1 MTGKSRQLTVVIHCQ
16 LPAFMFRV
24 IESHN
29 DVKNHVIVW
38 DFDNFVVFLHTTSNV
53 HPHYNKESSAMRIN
67 IANPIYDSVFK
78 YLVEDERIA
87 RTLISA
93 LLKREVVRVKVR
105 PHEYAN
111 TNRDN
116 ISMFRIDFAATV
128 VDESGKEKL
137 VLIELQKT
145 WLNTETLRFRQYLGA
160 QYANKDNIVR
170 TDNPKGYAIP
180 MITVYLLGHRVGE
193 IEEPVLYVSHHSY
206 DYDGNVVTVGM
217 PDPFVESLVHD
228 SIIVQIPLLR
238 GQVNNRLEKVLSVFD
253 QTRRDEY
260 DSQVLDIEESE
271 YEDDADMMYIL
282 RRLTAAAAS
291 ARMRLDMDVEDEY
304 YSAIE
309 DRDTALMERER
320 ALQERELAIKERD
333 KQLQQKSQEILQ
345 KDSQLQQKDEQLE
358 EKNSQ
363 LQQMDEQL
371 EEKDSQLQQKD
382 EQLEEKD
389 SQLQQKSQEILQKD
403 SQLQQKSKEILQ
415 KDAALYASAR
425 AMKEQGMPVS
435 LISSITMLP
444 VEEIER
450 L

>member
-1 MTGKSRQLTVVIHCQ
+1 M
-16 LPAFMFRV
+16 PAFMFRV
-24 IESHN
+24 IDSHN

-309 DRDTALMERER
+309 DRDTALMERE
-320 ALQERELAIKERD
+320 LAIKERD

-345 KDSQLQQKDEQLE
+345 KDSQLQQQSQEILQKD
-358 EKNSQ
+358 N
-363 LQQMDEQL
+363 
-371 EEKDSQLQQKD
+371 QLQQKD

-389 SQLQQKSQEILQKD
+389 SQLEQKSQ
-403 SQLQQKSKEILQ
+403 EILQ

>member
-1 MTGKSRQLTVVIHCQ
+1 
-16 LPAFMFRV
+16 
-24 IESHN
+24 
-29 DVKNHVIVW
+29 
-38 DFDNFVVFLHTTSNV
+38 
-53 HPHYNKESSAMRIN
+53 MRIN

-128 VDESGKEKL
+128 VDESGNEKL

-363 LQQMDEQL
+363 LQQKDEQL

-403 SQLQQKSKEILQ
+403 
-415 KDAALYASAR
+415 AALYASAR
-425 AMKEQGMPVS
+425 AMKEQGMPVT

-450 L
+450 I